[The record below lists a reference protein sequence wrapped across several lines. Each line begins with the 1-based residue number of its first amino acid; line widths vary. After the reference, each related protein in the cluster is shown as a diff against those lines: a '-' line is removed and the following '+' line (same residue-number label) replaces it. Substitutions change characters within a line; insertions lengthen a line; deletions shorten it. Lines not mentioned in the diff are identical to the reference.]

1 MHLNPRKIIPLVII
15 VFVVGAVYWYQNYS
29 QVRAEP
35 VELSSSGT
43 IEATQVILASQIG
56 GEVVEVLSKK
66 GDEVRAGQMLVQLD
80 DALLQAQYSQAQA
93 ALDQAQANYD
103 LVAAGP
109 ADEQRQVAIA
119 AAELELINAQQAI
132 DDLYDKV
139 DLVTAQ
145 AAKDVADG
153 RDTVRLAERRLEGL
167 TSQASQIDID
177 IAKSTVT
184 LTEAAIK
191 RAEKELKRLLNKPED
206 NPKRAAAVL
215 LVSVLKK
222 QHDFAVRRLNYL
234 EGDPNEIT
242 LAQAEAD
249 FELAQ
254 TALEEAKRQ
263 YAQVKDGPD
272 PDMLLLAEARLQAAQ
287 ANLLAAQAEPSPEQ
301 LAVAES
307 QIEVA
312 RSALGVVQ
320 AQMQK
325 LALVAPIDG
334 ILLSRS
340 VEPGEVVAPGAP
352 LLTLAQLDDLTI
364 TVYVPEDRYGT
375 INLGQTARMTV
386 DSFPGEV
393 FEANVIRIASQAEF
407 TPRNVQTEEGRKTTV
422 FAVELAV
429 INPEGKLKP
438 GMPADVKFDMGE

>member
-1 MHLNPRKIIPLVII
+1 
-15 VFVVGAVYWYQNYS
+15 
-29 QVRAEP
+29 
-35 VELSSSGT
+35 
-43 IEATQVILASQIG
+43 
-56 GEVVEVLSKK
+56 
-66 GDEVRAGQMLVQLD
+66 
-80 DALLQAQYSQAQA
+80 
-93 ALDQAQANYD
+93 
-103 LVAAGP
+103 
-109 ADEQRQVAIA
+109 
-119 AAELELINAQQAI
+119 
-132 DDLYDKV
+132 
-139 DLVTAQ
+139 
-145 AAKDVADG
+145 
-153 RDTVRLAERRLEGL
+153 
-167 TSQASQIDID
+167 
-177 IAKSTVT
+177 
-184 LTEAAIK
+184 
-191 RAEKELKRLLNKPED
+191 
-206 NPKRAAAVL
+206 
-215 LVSVLKK
+215 VLKK

-287 ANLLAAQAEPSPEQ
+287 ANFLAAQAEPSPEQ

-325 LALVAPIDG
+325 LALIAPIDG